1 MPSNLGANAPRDS
14 GETDGA
20 AKKNRGK
27 ESLPPLDFIIGCRV
41 DPPMADRSGRHSAV
55 SAGSAHYLGSYFFF
69 LALAFGAA
77 FFFLA
82 GFLAFF
88 LAGMDDSPL
97 SFRSS
102 GVREEKRF
110 AHSCAQ

>member
-1 MPSNLGANAPRDS
+1 MRGATGVKRTA
-14 GETDGA
+14 TQ
-20 AKKNRGK
+20 KNRGK

-41 DPPMADRSGRHSAV
+41 DPRSGSFRASLGRWCRI
-55 SAGSAHYLGSYFFF
+55 SPFIGSYFFF
-69 LALAFGAA
+69 LALALGAA
-77 FFFLA
+77 FFTAFLA

-97 SFRSS
+97 SIRSS
-102 GVREEKRF
+102 GVREEKRN